1 MINPLTE
8 ILFVKDADSFVGQRN
23 SLKITQNTTKQIC
36 MDSLV
41 ERLFFRILILNR
53 RKKFHRKL

>member
-41 ERLFFRILILNR
+41 L
-53 RKKFHRKL
+53 

>member
-8 ILFVKDADSFVGQRN
+8 ILFVKEADSFVGQRK

-41 ERLFFRILILNR
+41 ALGEKALRE
-53 RKKFHRKL
+53 KT

>member
-23 SLKITQNTTKQIC
+23 FLKITQNTTKQIC

-41 ERLFFRILILNR
+41 ERLFFSYTDS
-53 RKKFHRKL
+53 K